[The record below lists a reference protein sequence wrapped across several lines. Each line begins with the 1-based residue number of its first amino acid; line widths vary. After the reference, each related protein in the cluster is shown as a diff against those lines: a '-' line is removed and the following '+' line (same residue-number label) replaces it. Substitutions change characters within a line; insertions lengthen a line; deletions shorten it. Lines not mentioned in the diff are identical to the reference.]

1 MAQPRGLASWRMLLL
16 PSGRLLIF
24 SHSGYKSTVQN
35 HTTRIILIETPADY
49 RRHGANLTLTLNQ
62 SKNNNRG
69 IFSKKKKGSGRRL
82 KGMVPARE
90 LQRGQHQGAWN
101 NDFYQALNIIILP
114 IIPEHHS
121 PAGAILQA
129 GFLAVISVFC
139 IGNNLAVIK
148 TMKTAKR
155 KAWQGGVQKNPA
167 AKEGP

>member
-1 MAQPRGLASWRMLLL
+1 MAPTPPSRLPRGWIDTAVSLSSLASQRPGQPRSARGREVFDEMRESHHRRELLACW
-16 PSGRLLIF
+16 GR
-24 SHSGYKSTVQN
+24 
-35 HTTRIILIETPADY
+35 R
-49 RRHGANLTLTLNQ
+49 TL
-62 SKNNNRG
+62 R
-69 IFSKKKKGSGRRL
+69 FGSG
-82 KGMVPARE
+82 G
-90 LQRGQHQGAWN
+90 
-101 NDFYQALNIIILP
+101 IILP

>member
-35 HTTRIILIETPADY
+35 HTTREPIKKQQQGNFQQEEEGIGKKTEGHGAGERTPERAASSGVILILWVMGAD
-49 RRHGANLTLTLNQ
+49 RNA
-62 SKNNNRG
+62 
-69 IFSKKKKGSGRRL
+69 
-82 KGMVPARE
+82 
-90 LQRGQHQGAWN
+90 GAWN